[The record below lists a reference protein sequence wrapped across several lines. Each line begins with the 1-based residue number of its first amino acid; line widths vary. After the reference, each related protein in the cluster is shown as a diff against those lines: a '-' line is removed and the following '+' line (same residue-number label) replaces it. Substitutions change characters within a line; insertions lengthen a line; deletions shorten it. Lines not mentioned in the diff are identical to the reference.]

1 LTRRDSLSKDACF
14 HLNLEIPMDINTCRA
29 KATKVLTD
37 AQELRNKAGEAQ
49 RAADHAKLGLPG
61 ADKASVQATA
71 ACGILDKAEAAKA
84 KIAAAGGDA
93 SVLDDLVEYADT
105 LATSAQRYVLD
116 AQAAV
121 G

>member
-1 LTRRDSLSKDACF
+1 
-14 HLNLEIPMDINTCRA
+14 MDININTCRA

-37 AQELRNKAGEAQ
+37 AQELRTKAGEAQ
-49 RAADHAKLGLPG
+49 KVADHAKLGLPG

-71 ACGILDKAEAAKA
+71 ACGILDKAEAAKT
-84 KIAAAGGDA
+84 KIVAAGGDA
-93 SVLDDLVEYADT
+93 SVLDDLVEYADA

-116 AQAAV
+116 AQIAA

>member
-1 LTRRDSLSKDACF
+1 MFLQFLVFFVRVAAEDPQ
-14 HLNLEIPMDINTCRA
+14 HGG
-29 KATKVLTD
+29 
-37 AQELRNKAGEAQ
+37 KAGEAQ